1 MERKK
6 MNNIKYVEYFFFNM
20 CTRSPEK
27 FNLES
32 KSPIKNRSSGEAYT
46 ACQGDVKCDC
56 TIDR

>member
-1 MERKK
+1 